1 MWSVYWDRTGLVYTI
16 YNFAF
21 VLLGV
26 FTHIDPTPFA
36 HVSGYSLLVF
46 LYGSLVLKSDWK
58 LYAEIARKRVE
69 ASDE

>member
-1 MWSVYWDRTGLVYTI
+1 MI

-21 VLLGV
+21 VLLDV
-26 FTHIDPTPFA
+26 FTDIDPTPFA
-36 HVSGYSLLVF
+36 NVPGYSLLVF

-69 ASDE
+69 ASD